1 MRKAFLILFMLLAI
15 LPLSAEGGRMIK
27 LSDTLYEDMEDLYL
41 LNGLSGISSSRPWS
55 ESEVKMM
62 LSRLDYDA
70 LNPLSRTLFDSIR
83 GKLQEKKYYLA
94 PHVSISP
101 EIYYHTDGEHFRRD
115 TYWHYGFNERNP
127 FVLASI
133 EAGLG
138 PFYTYSELAFGYGR
152 VTGYDTFIKTGDIE
166 DWCGIGAVVP
176 EEDGSLELL
185 DKSVPYSSAFLFNF
199 PKLTMLEIDIPRRTS
214 FTFAFDDMT
223 FGFLRDK
230 LSWGRSKIGNFI
242 FDDHVSRM
250 DYLFLKLYYKR
261 FGFDYVIY
269 LPEVDYSSM
278 NSNLYEGRNRVMLA
292 HMLSFRILD
301 NLSMA
306 VSENV
311 MYSFRTGEFFQFNP
325 AMIFHDLNNSETL
338 NAIAYLEL
346 EYVPIRGLRIYTQ
359 FVLDQATI
367 ITEKNTQPPAF
378 GISLSTEYAMKL
390 GDGILSFFAEGAY
403 TSPYLYRRENVDFI
417 VFNEIAEQSD
427 ETIYSYGNT
436 VSSTINPEIVS
447 SGEDKSGDITVKWAV
462 ADDTTDQ
469 IPDGFTLDPATGVIS
484 GSSTESK
491 TSVVKIVG
499 TSQVGPAQTSN
510 KVVTISTEP
519 VMVIS
524 APAEQVFTYP
534 DAQPSTLQLSVNSGL
549 SDVEWSIPATAGVTI
564 DADSGLLTVTNAA
577 SAGNIV
583 VTAESEYGQIQT
595 RTIEIVIEEPLTI
608 TGSDTI
614 SATVGN
620 NAEQQYSCNVSGV
633 TWTVEGAPAGLTASM
648 GTDGK
653 LTVNGNSPMGPL
665 TLTVKATSTNGQIAE
680 YEVTCQIVPQLIFTD
695 PPTGGAIIYGI

>member
-1 MRKAFLILFMLLAI
+1 MRKALLILFMLLII

-41 LNGLSGISSSRPWS
+41 LNGLSGLSSSRPWS

-359 FVLDQATI
+359 FALDQATI

-417 VFNEIAEQSD
+417 VFNRHSTNVKYRRIPIFTYIGFPYGGDSIAAYGEV
-427 ETIYSYGNT
+427 SYRIPDSISLALSCMYLAHGEVT
-436 VSSTINPEIVS
+436 MLSTHSSTGNNDSPPDIHSTTPTGNVS
-447 SGEDKSGDITVKWAV
+447 HHAV
-462 ADDTTDQ
+462 ISLDARYPYSFS
-469 IPDGFTLDPATGVIS
+469 IFTLEGFVNIAYIYDDGYHDFQLAVGASIS
-484 GSSTESK
+484 
-491 TSVVKIVG
+491 I
-499 TSQVGPAQTSN
+499 
-510 KVVTISTEP
+510 
-519 VMVIS
+519 
-524 APAEQVFTYP
+524 
-534 DAQPSTLQLSVNSGL
+534 
-549 SDVEWSIPATAGVTI
+549 
-564 DADSGLLTVTNAA
+564 
-577 SAGNIV
+577 
-583 VTAESEYGQIQT
+583 
-595 RTIEIVIEEPLTI
+595 
-608 TGSDTI
+608 
-614 SATVGN
+614 
-620 NAEQQYSCNVSGV
+620 
-633 TWTVEGAPAGLTASM
+633 
-648 GTDGK
+648 
-653 LTVNGNSPMGPL
+653 
-665 TLTVKATSTNGQIAE
+665 
-680 YEVTCQIVPQLIFTD
+680 
-695 PPTGGAIIYGI
+695 